1 MKQFVSKQ
9 VNMFAKQSK
18 KSVLP
23 VLCDISISAIPADHI
38 GAGKEWER
46 EERFESWSIKE
57 FNDLQGLNE
66 RFKPFFFCY
75 RALVVIG

>member
-9 VNMFAKQSK
+9 FNMFAKQSNMFAKQSK

-23 VLCDISISAIPADHI
+23 VLCDISISAMPANHI

-46 EERFESWSIKE
+46 EERFES
-57 FNDLQGLNE
+57 
-66 RFKPFFFCY
+66 
-75 RALVVIG
+75 